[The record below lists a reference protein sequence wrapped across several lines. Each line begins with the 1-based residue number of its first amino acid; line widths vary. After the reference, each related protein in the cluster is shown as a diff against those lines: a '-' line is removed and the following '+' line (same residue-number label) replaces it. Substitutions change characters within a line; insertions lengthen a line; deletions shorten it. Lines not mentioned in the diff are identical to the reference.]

1 MKIICIGWNY
11 DDHNREMSRDGR
23 PEAPIFFL
31 KPDTALL
38 RDNKPFFLP
47 DFSERVEYECELVYR
62 IDRIG
67 KNIAERFAHRYY
79 SQVAL
84 GIDFTARDLQ
94 AECRRSGA
102 PWAIAKA
109 FDNSAVISEFVD
121 LQAVGG
127 QHIGFSLYKNGSQVQ
142 SASSDDMIFTIDKI
156 IAYVSRYRRPD
167 IYGNPLGRGYGSHR
181 RQPTGADRRQR
192 DVRLFCEIK
201 IGRITKI

>member
-1 MKIICIGWNY
+1 MRAG
-11 DDHNREMSRDGR
+11 
-23 PEAPIFFL
+23 
-31 KPDTALL
+31 
-38 RDNKPFFLP
+38 
-47 DFSERVEYECELVYR
+47 

-94 AECRRSGA
+94 AECRCSGS

-127 QHIGFSLYKNGSQVQ
+127 QHISFSLYKNGSQVQ

-156 IAYVSRYRRPD
+156 IAYVSRYMT
-167 IYGNPLGRGYGSHR
+167 L
-181 RQPTGADRRQR
+181 
-192 DVRLFCEIK
+192 K
-201 IGRITKI
+201 IGDLIYTGTPSGVGTVAIGDNLRGLIGDKEMFDFFVR

>member
-11 DDHNREMSRDGR
+11 DDHNREMSRNGR

-94 AECRRSGA
+94 A
-102 PWAIAKA
+102 
-109 FDNSAVISEFVD
+109 
-121 LQAVGG
+121 VGG

-142 SASSDDMIFTIDKI
+142 SASTDDMIFTIDKI
-156 IAYVSRYRRPD
+156 IAYVSRYMT
-167 IYGNPLGRGYGSHR
+167 L
-181 RQPTGADRRQR
+181 
-192 DVRLFCEIK
+192 K
-201 IGRITKI
+201 IGDLIYTGTPSGVGMVAIGDNLRGLIGDKEMFDFFVR

>member
-11 DDHNREMSRDGR
+11 DDHNREMSRDVR

-94 AECRRSGA
+94 AECRRSGS

-156 IAYVSRYRRPD
+156 IAYVSRYMT
-167 IYGNPLGRGYGSHR
+167 L
-181 RQPTGADRRQR
+181 
-192 DVRLFCEIK
+192 K
-201 IGRITKI
+201 IGDLIYTGTPSGVGTVAIGDNLRGLIGDKEMFDFFVR